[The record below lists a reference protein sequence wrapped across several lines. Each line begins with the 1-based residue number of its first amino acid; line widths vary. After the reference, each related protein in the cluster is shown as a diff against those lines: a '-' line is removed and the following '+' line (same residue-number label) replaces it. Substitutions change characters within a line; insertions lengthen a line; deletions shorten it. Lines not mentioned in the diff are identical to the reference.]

1 MSIILSGVSFRYQQ
15 QTLFEDVS
23 LSVTAGAKV
32 SVVGNNGTGKSTL
45 LKLVAGEFGA
55 SSGSIHC
62 TSAPWY
68 VPQQVGV
75 RGISVGRALGV
86 DAKLEALHAICNGSG
101 DSVHYDILAD
111 DWEVESRCRAAL
123 GSWGLPDV
131 DLAASVDSLSGGEKT
146 KLFLAGIS
154 VHRPAIVLLDEP
166 TNHLDAAGRRQLYDF
181 IADTRATVL
190 VVSHD
195 IALLNLMEATCE
207 LTPGGLRLYGG
218 NYEFYKVCKETEHQ
232 ALDRQVEAEETAL
245 RLARRKAQ
253 EVRERQEKRSRR
265 GERNKA
271 ELPRAMRKKAKD
283 DGERTS
289 MRLQGKHAEIVGENR
304 RRLGELRLKQPA
316 ACALKLDFD
325 DARLHDGKLLVS
337 ARGVNFGYG
346 AEGLLWEN
354 PLDIE
359 IRSGERIHLA
369 GDNGSGKTTLL
380 KLLTGELRPT
390 IGEVQSAGFSH
401 VCLDQ
406 EYSRVETP
414 QSVLELAQEHNRLNL
429 SDHEVKLRLHRA
441 LFSKEVWDKPCNVLS
456 GGERMRLY
464 LCCLMISDHVP
475 DLFLLDEP
483 TNNLDLQSLA
493 ILTATIRDYR
503 GTLLVISH
511 DAKFVEDIG
520 VTREVGLEARR
531 R

>member
-146 KLFLAGIS
+146 KLFLAGIL
-154 VHRPAIVLLDEP
+154 VHRPAIV
-166 TNHLDAAGRRQLYDF
+166 
-181 IADTRATVL
+181 
-190 VVSHD
+190 
-195 IALLNLMEATCE
+195 
-207 LTPGGLRLYGG
+207 
-218 NYEFYKVCKETEHQ
+218 
-232 ALDRQVEAEETAL
+232 
-245 RLARRKAQ
+245 
-253 EVRERQEKRSRR
+253 
-265 GERNKA
+265 
-271 ELPRAMRKKAKD
+271 
-283 DGERTS
+283 
-289 MRLQGKHAEIVGENR
+289 
-304 RRLGELRLKQPA
+304 
-316 ACALKLDFD
+316 
-325 DARLHDGKLLVS
+325 
-337 ARGVNFGYG
+337 
-346 AEGLLWEN
+346 
-354 PLDIE
+354 
-359 IRSGERIHLA
+359 
-369 GDNGSGKTTLL
+369 
-380 KLLTGELRPT
+380 
-390 IGEVQSAGFSH
+390 
-401 VCLDQ
+401 
-406 EYSRVETP
+406 
-414 QSVLELAQEHNRLNL
+414 
-429 SDHEVKLRLHRA
+429 
-441 LFSKEVWDKPCNVLS
+441 
-456 GGERMRLY
+456 
-464 LCCLMISDHVP
+464 
-475 DLFLLDEP
+475 LLDEP

-503 GTLLVISH
+503 GTLLVISL